1 MKKFIEIIAQSLI
14 CGWYAMTDRS
24 EPVKKSER
32 LALMEEKAAL
42 QKRIRQ
48 IDSILKPTK
57 VKAEPVPKRDKTPD
71 FDAITARLVA
81 KTNRSEAHVKNTVAS
96 YFLANPCSETE
107 LEERCYNLLKKP

>member
-57 VKAEPVPKRDKTPD
+57 VKPEPLPKRDKTPD
-71 FDAITARLVA
+71 FAGIAARIAA
-81 KTNRSEAHVKNTVAS
+81 KTGKKQTAVLNFVISS
-96 YFLANPCSETE
+96 FQANPCSETE